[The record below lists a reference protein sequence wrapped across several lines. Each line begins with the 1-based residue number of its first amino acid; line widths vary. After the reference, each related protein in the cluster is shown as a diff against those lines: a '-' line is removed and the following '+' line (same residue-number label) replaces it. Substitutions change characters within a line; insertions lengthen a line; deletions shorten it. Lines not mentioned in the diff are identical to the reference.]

1 MKFIETY
8 WMPFLYWL
16 FLGLITY
23 LIKKVKDYH
32 NMLNNTSSAIREILK
47 NEIIGVYNKCKEKD
61 CITLQ
66 EKDIIESLYTEYK
79 NNGGNGFIDELMK
92 EIKNIPF
99 SSDCDGGD

>member
-8 WMPFLYWL
+8 WMQFLYWV
-16 FLGLITY
+16 FIGLVTY

-32 NMLNNTSSAIREILK
+32 TMLNNTRTAIREILK
-47 NEIIGVYNKCKEKD
+47 NEIVGVYNRCKEKG
-61 CITLQ
+61 CINLH
-66 EKDIIESLYTEYK
+66 EKDIIESLYNEYK
-79 NNGGNGFIDELMK
+79 KNGGNGFTDEVMK